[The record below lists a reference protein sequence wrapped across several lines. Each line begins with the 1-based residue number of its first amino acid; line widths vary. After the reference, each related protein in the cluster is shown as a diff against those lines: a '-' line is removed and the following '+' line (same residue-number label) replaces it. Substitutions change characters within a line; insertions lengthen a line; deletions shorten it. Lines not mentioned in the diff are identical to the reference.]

1 MTNVVLRCLRI
12 ILRRKK
18 IHTLSSVLKC
28 IIKQETAYSVTILC
42 PNLVYF
48 ETNFSSFCY
57 LVKLPVS
64 LPEILAGKYQPT
76 KMKMVN
82 LS

>member
-1 MTNVVLRCLRI
+1 MVICGWDVL
-12 ILRRKK
+12 
-18 IHTLSSVLKC
+18 
-28 IIKQETAYSVTILC
+28 
-42 PNLVYF
+42 F
-48 ETNFSSFCY
+48 ETNFFFLMSLSSFCY

-76 KMKMVN
+76 KIKMVN